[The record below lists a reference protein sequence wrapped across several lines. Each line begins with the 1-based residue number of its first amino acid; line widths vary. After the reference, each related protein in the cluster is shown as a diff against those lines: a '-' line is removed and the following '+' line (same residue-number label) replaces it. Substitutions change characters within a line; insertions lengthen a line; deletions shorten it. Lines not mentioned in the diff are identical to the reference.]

1 MKLLQKTDRHLLIDL
16 FLLVDT
22 FLLTVLQS
30 SFNESAV
37 FIEHLLCSL
46 LGDMEEISALLE
58 LLV

>member
-16 FLLVDT
+16 FLLLDT